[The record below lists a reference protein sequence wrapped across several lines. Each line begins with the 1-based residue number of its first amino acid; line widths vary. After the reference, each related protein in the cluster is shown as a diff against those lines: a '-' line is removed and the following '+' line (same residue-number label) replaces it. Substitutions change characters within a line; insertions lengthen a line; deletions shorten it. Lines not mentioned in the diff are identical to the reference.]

1 MGAAQTR
8 REAGRTSAPTDRRDG
23 VVRHLGADDRSSTR
37 VRIVDGALS
46 CLARQGIAKTTVD
59 DIARAAGLSR
69 ATVYRVFPQGK
80 ERILAAV
87 VETEVARLFSSLAV
101 AMGEA
106 TDLEDVL
113 VAGMVETARRLRS
126 HGALGYLLEH
136 EPGAVLP
143 FLTFGELDR
152 LLFVAGD
159 LAAPFFARWLE
170 PEQASR
176 AAEWAVRIVL
186 AYCSDPSPYA
196 DLSDRAD
203 TRALVR
209 AFVLPGILALR
220 IDAGSSSRPFH
231 SIQFQPCRQ
240 FHPTNAT
247 NHQGGGAM
255 TTLDDNKD
263 QLRSNLELIGRESI
277 DDLEAVLSLVGQYDV
292 EGFHR
297 VPDNCPAE
305 FTWDYQKGA
314 KPQLDKLYEKAK
326 KAQWNAQTD
335 LDWSIEVDQEQVVIA
350 NAEANPAQMQWD
362 EAALAGTVLEKW
374 DDKRFIQF
382 GIENQNWLLSQFM
395 HGEQGALLCTAKI
408 VETVPWIDAKYYA
421 ATQVMDE
428 ARHVEVFSKYL
439 DEKLSGHYPMNA
451 HLGLLLDDI
460 VSDSR
465 WDMTYLGMQIMVE
478 GLALAAFGFIHMM
491 TTEPLLKKLLR
502 YVMADEARH
511 VAFGVLSLQEYYKE
525 LSAAELRERQEFAF
539 EAAIRMKD
547 RMAMQEVWE
556 RMEVPTADVVKVMS
570 AAPERDDFQILLFSK
585 IVPNLKKLGLLDA
598 ADGWLRTKFTEM
610 GAIAFENLSD
620 STEEEDAFADGSP
633 ADRQVA

>member
-1 MGAAQTR
+1 MAAVR
-8 REAGRTSAPTDRRDG
+8 PDRGNPGSIGEGRGS

-37 VRIVDGALS
+37 VRLVDGALR

-59 DIARAAGLSR
+59 DIAREAGFSR
-69 ATVYRVFPQGK
+69 ATAYRAFPRGK
-80 ERILAAV
+80 DDILAAV

-101 AMGEA
+101 VMGEA
-106 TDLEDVL
+106 HDLEDML
-113 VAGMVETARRLRS
+113 VAGMVESARQLRS
-126 HGALGYLLEH
+126 HQALSYLLAY

-143 FLTFGELDR
+143 ALTFTGQDR
-152 LLFVAGD
+152 VLLVAGD

-186 AYCSDPSPYA
+186 AYCSDRTA
-196 DLSDRAD
+196 AATDLTDPAA
-203 TRALVR
+203 TRAPGARVR
-209 AFVLPGILALR
+209 AARHP
-220 IDAGSSSRPFH
+220 RPARRRH
-231 SIQFQPCRQ
+231 QRAQDRSHQHFQPIT
-240 FHPTNAT
+240 HD
-247 NHQGGGAM
+247 HLQGGGAM
-255 TTLDDNKD
+255 TTLENE
-263 QLRSNLELIGRESI
+263 QEQFGSNVELIGRENI
-277 DDLEAVLSLVGQYDV
+277 DDLEAVLSVVGHYDK

-335 LDWSIEVDQEQVVIA
+335 LDWSIEVDQEQVVMA
-350 NAEANPAQMQWD
+350 NAEANAAQMQWD
-362 EAALAGTVLEKW
+362 ESALVGTVLEKW
-374 DDKRFIQF
+374 DEKRFLEF
-382 GIENQNWLLSQFM
+382 GIQNQNWMLSQFM

-421 ATQVMDE
+421 ATQVVDE

-451 HLGLLLDDI
+451 HLGMLLDDI

-525 LSAAELRERQEFAF
+525 LNASELRERQEFAF

-556 RMEVPTADVVKVMS
+556 RMEVPTADVLKIMQ
-570 AAPERDDFQILLFSK
+570 AAPERDDFQVLLFSK
-585 IVPNLKKLGLLDA
+585 IVPNLRKLGLLDA
-598 ADGWLRTKFTEM
+598 ADGWLRQKFTEM
-610 GAIAFENLSD
+610 GAIAFEHLTD
-620 STEEEDAFADGSP
+620 STEDEDAFADGSP
-633 ADRQVA
+633 AERNVA